1 MRKSGRCLLLLALLA
16 AAPIGVAKEKAP
28 KLELS
33 ADESAVVAQLKS
45 LQEEVGPA
53 KRDFIKGQLELTP
66 AEEKKFWRVYDEHQK
81 ALEALNKR
89 RVENVLAYSRVWNAG
104 HIEAVPADR
113 LLKEAIAIERAEAE
127 LLDDTY
133 VKLRGEI
140 APVKLVRYLQIEGK
154 LRAFVRIKQA
164 AQVPLAE

>member
-1 MRKSGRCLLLLALLA
+1 MNKAARTLLLLAMIA
-16 AAPIGVAKEKAP
+16 ATPVAFAKKEVKP
-28 KLELS
+28 ELT
-33 ADESAVVAQLKS
+33 AEESAVVAQLKA
-45 LQEEVGPA
+45 LQDEVGPA
-53 KRDFIKGQLELTP
+53 KRDFIKAQLELT
-66 AEEKKFWRVYDEHQK
+66 ADEEKKFWPVYEEHQK

-89 RVENVLAYSRVWNAG
+89 RLDNVLAYARVWNAG

-113 LLKEAIAIERAEAE
+113 LVKEAISIERDESE

-133 VKLRGEI
+133 LKLRGWLT
-140 APVKLVRYLQIEGK
+140 PVKMVRYLQIEAK